1 MSNDQNTANTRSVYL
16 RYSLFA
22 VVPLLVAIVSI
33 VLFCWWEFSNKTIVR
48 NSTGANIT
56 AVRLEMKE
64 EDGEFVSREAETLL
78 PGESMVVRH
87 FMHHISVKLTYTHSG
102 VLKENV
108 ESYADLWTGETWLI
122 NVCPGC
128 KVVSDYEHSD

>member
-1 MSNDQNTANTRSVYL
+1 MSNDKNTANTRSVYL

-22 VVPLLVAIVSI
+22 VVTLLVAIVSI
-33 VLFCWWEFSNKTIVR
+33 VLFCWLEFSNKTIVR

-64 EDGEFVSREAETLL
+64 DDGEFVSREAETLL

-87 FMHHISVKLTYTHSG
+87 DMNDFSVKLTYTLSG
-102 VLKENV
+102 VSKDYV
-108 ESYADLWTGETWLI
+108 RSYVDMWTGEAWLI
-122 NVCPGC
+122 NVCPGG